1 MKKVIIL
8 TIVACA
14 VIALAYTQRATFAE
28 QILARALPARLS
40 ADTAADQ
47 VDGLHVVLC
56 GAGGP
61 MPAPNASGPCVLVTA
76 GKQTFVVDAGTDG
89 ARNINRMGFQVG
101 NIDAVFLT
109 HFHSDHIDGLGEL
122 ATLRWA
128 AGNSDT
134 PLPVYGPVGV
144 ERVVNGFNEAY
155 GQDFVYRHTHH
166 GDSVAPLGAA
176 GLSAVSFE
184 SPAMGALTTVY
195 AQGDLTVTA
204 LLVDHAPV
212 APAVGYKFS
221 YRGRTVL
228 ISGDTAQSAN
238 ITTLAD
244 KVDLLVHEALAPNL
258 LRMMNAAAEQAG
270 NTNLA
275 TIAMD
280 VLDYHASPKDAAET
294 ARDANV
300 GHLLYYHIVPPLLV
314 PGQEA
319 LWLDGADKIFEH
331 YTLGRDGTSF
341 SLPAYSDA
349 IIESERL

>member
-144 ERVVNGFNEAY
+144 ERVVNGFNEAM
-155 GQDFVYRHTHH
+155 GKILSIGTHTTAIRSRHLGPRASAQCPLSHRPWAHSPLFTH
-166 GDSVAPLGAA
+166 
-176 GLSAVSFE
+176 
-184 SPAMGALTTVY
+184 
-195 AQGDLTVTA
+195 
-204 LLVDHAPV
+204 
-212 APAVGYKFS
+212 
-221 YRGRTVL
+221 R
-228 ISGDTAQSAN
+228 
-238 ITTLAD
+238 
-244 KVDLLVHEALAPNL
+244 
-258 LRMMNAAAEQAG
+258 
-270 NTNLA
+270 A
-275 TIAMD
+275 T
-280 VLDYHASPKDAAET
+280 
-294 ARDANV
+294 
-300 GHLLYYHIVPPLLV
+300 
-314 PGQEA
+314 
-319 LWLDGADKIFEH
+319 
-331 YTLGRDGTSF
+331 
-341 SLPAYSDA
+341 
-349 IIESERL
+349 